1 MKTCL
6 ELAHTPHLD
15 RMASEGRLGVVRT
28 VPQGMEPS
36 SACACMSIMGY
47 DPRVYYGGRSAIEA
61 VSMGLPIQDGE
72 VGFRCNLVSIVDGK
86 MRDYSG
92 GHIGDTEARALIGA
106 VQESLGSE
114 DIRFH
119 PGVGYRHLCKMKG
132 REETLQ
138 AKCTPPHDIPD
149 RPIHGFLPAGPGS
162 ELLGDLMERSV
173 DVLGRHPVNE
183 ARVSRGEL
191 PANMIWLFWG
201 SGVVPQLPGFEE
213 ACGLHAAM
221 TSGVD
226 LLKGLAMMAG
236 VRVLDIAG
244 VTDGLDNDHPAQIDG
259 ALKALETDDL
269 AFVHIEAPDEAGHA
283 GHIDEKIT
291 AIEDIDR
298 LVVGRLLA
306 EKALPLRVLAMP
318 DHPTPIGVRTHTA
331 DPVPFVMWG
340 EGLQGSGATA
350 YSEKQAGD
358 SGTFIEEGHTIM
370 RELLGS

>member
-1 MKTCL
+1 
-6 ELAHTPHLD
+6 
-15 RMASEGRLGVVRT
+15 
-28 VPQGMEPS
+28 
-36 SACACMSIMGY
+36 MSIMGY
-47 DPRVYYGGRSAIEA
+47 DPTVYYGGRSAIEA

-92 GHIGDTEARALIGA
+92 GHIGDAEARVLIGA
-106 VQESLGSE
+106 VQESLGSD

-119 PGVGYRHLCKMKG
+119 PGVGYRHLCKMRG

-149 RPIHGFLPAGPGS
+149 RPIHDCLPAGPGS
-162 ELLGDLMERSV
+162 ELLRNLMVRSV
-173 DVLGRHPVNE
+173 DVLSRHPVNE

-191 PANMIWLFWG
+191 PANMVWLFWG
-201 SGVVPQLPGFEE
+201 SGVVPELPSFEE
-213 ACGLHAAM
+213 AYGLKAAM

-226 LLKGLAMMAG
+226 LLKGLAIMAG

-244 VTDGLDNDHPAQIDG
+244 VTDGLDNNHSAQIDG
-259 ALKALETDDL
+259 ALEALQTDAL

-283 GHIDEKIT
+283 GHIEEKIK

-298 LVVGRLLA
+298 LVIGRLLS
-306 EKALPLRVLAMP
+306 EEALPLRVLAMP
-318 DHPTPIGVRTHTA
+318 DHPTPIVARTHTA
-331 DPVPFVMWG
+331 DPVPFVIWG
-340 EGLQGSGATA
+340 GRFQGSGATA
-350 YSEKQAGD
+350 FSEKQAGD
-358 SGTFIEEGHTIM
+358 SGTFMEEGHGIM